1 MTLRGVLRGAGAICA
16 LTIAS
21 AACGGGGDAK
31 STANAI
37 VRSPARSTTTVAS
50 SAPASPA
57 ATSRPGVRD
66 IYAAD
71 RPNALSPVV
80 AHDPSL
86 IYVPNSLSNSV
97 DVIDPATARI
107 VEHFAVGVLP
117 QHVVPA
123 WDLETLYVTNDRS
136 NTLTPIDPRTGRPGP
151 TIPVDDPYN
160 MYFTPDGRYA
170 IVVAERLER
179 LDFRDPHTFKL
190 ITSVHVDCLGIDHID
205 FSADGRYLIA
215 SCEFSAKV
223 LELDLVN
230 RRVAGTIVLNGG
242 NAMPQ
247 DVKLDPTGRVFYVA
261 DNARGGVYT
270 INGASLTVTG
280 FIPTGAG
287 AHGLYVSRDSKFLYV
302 TNRKAGTI
310 SLLDFA
316 TNTVAKTWVIPGGG
330 SPDMGGIS
338 ADGKVF
344 WVTGRYN
351 GVVYA
356 IDTATGALLHRIR
369 VGSGPHGLAV
379 FPQPGRHSLGHTGVY
394 R

>member
-1 MTLRGVLRGAGAICA
+1 MGLRRGYRVAGALCVAAFA
-16 LTIAS
+16 L
-21 AACGGGGDAK
+21 AACGTSGAK
-31 STANAI
+31 STTNAN
-37 VRSPARSTTTVAS
+37 SSARDSTTTPSVA
-50 SAPASPA
+50 P
-57 ATSRPGVRD
+57 RPVSVTTTHPGGPLD

-80 AHDPSL
+80 KNDPPL
-86 IYVPNSLSNSV
+86 IYVPNSLSDTV
-97 DVIDPATARI
+97 DVINPATAQI
-107 VEHFAVGVLP
+107 VEHFPVGVLP

-123 WDLETLYVTNDRS
+123 WDLKTLYVTNDRS
-136 NTLTPIDPRTGRPGP
+136 NTLTPIDPTTGRPGP
-151 TIPVDDPYN
+151 TIPVEDPYN
-160 MYFTPDGRYA
+160 MYFTPDGKYA

-190 ITSVHVDCLGIDHID
+190 IKSVHVDCLGIDHID

-215 SCEFSAKV
+215 SCEFSAKI
-223 LELDLVN
+223 LKLDVVN
-230 RRVAGTIVLNGG
+230 QSVVGTIVLNGG
-242 NAMPQ
+242 HAMPQ

-261 DNARGGVYT
+261 DNSRGGVYT
-270 INGASLTVTG
+270 VDGASFTVTG

-287 AHGLYVSRDSKFLYV
+287 AHGLYVSRDSKLLYV
-302 TNRKAGTI
+302 TNRNAGSI
-310 SLLDFA
+310 SLLSFA
-316 TNTVAKTWVIPGGG
+316 TNSVVGTWVIPGGG

-356 IDTATGALLHRIR
+356 IDTTTGALLHKIR
-369 VGSGPHGLAV
+369 VGSGPHGLCV
-379 FPQPGRHSLGHTGVY
+379 FPQPGQHSLGHTGVF